1 MAFGGVGVCRIVID
15 AQVIDEREE
24 TDEVL
29 AAAVPSFADFFFGDV
44 VSAVDHATADA
55 AEVQFGAG
63 QAAEPKMQIV
73 TATGGLL
80 KQAGDGVPAERCLEP
95 IVSSFGDRLLEE

>member
-1 MAFGGVGVCRIVID
+1 MDSGGDDGLGPVWSTGEIGGCGDFSALHFEKEDWVRTLAFGGVGVCRIVID

-44 VSAVDHATADA
+44 VTAVGHAAADA
-55 AEVQFGAG
+55 
-63 QAAEPKMQIV
+63 
-73 TATGGLL
+73 L
-80 KQAGDGVPAERCLEP
+80 
-95 IVSSFGDRLLEE
+95 